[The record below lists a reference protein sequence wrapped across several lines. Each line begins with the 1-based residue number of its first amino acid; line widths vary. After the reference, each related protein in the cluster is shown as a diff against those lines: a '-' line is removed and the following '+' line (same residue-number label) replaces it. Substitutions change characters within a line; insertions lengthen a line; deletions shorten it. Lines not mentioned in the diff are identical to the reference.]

1 MRYHWGLAVGHVY
14 THHRQCTQAGVLWP
28 TRNHNFQQT
37 ADSEVTPSTS
47 GDSDRNSDSG
57 SNGEYL
63 DEEGDDSFTESD
75 ETLWSDEGEL
85 LEFQDMYG
93 EDVESG
99 YED

>member
-1 MRYHWGLAVGHVY
+1 
-14 THHRQCTQAGVLWP
+14 
-28 TRNHNFQQT
+28 
-37 ADSEVTPSTS
+37 
-47 GDSDRNSDSG
+47 
-57 SNGEYL
+57 L